1 MGYIDMQKRE
11 YSYGLVMDA
20 RFEKD
25 MDGRIILL
33 LDSGYKQSFWLSL
46 DLLVE
51 LGELQ
56 VLRVG
61 QWQDVRQ

>member
-1 MGYIDMQKRE
+1 MGYINMRKRE

-20 RFEKD
+20 RLEKD

-33 LDSGYKQSFWLSL
+33 LDSGYRQSFWLSL

-56 VLRVG
+56 VLRDG
-61 QWQDVRQ
+61 QWQDVR